1 MDFKQLSNRICTIS
15 GSFVDLRKFN
25 YIYVDKTREIY
36 DLASQ
41 RDFFF
46 LSRPRRF
53 GKSTIV
59 STLDELFRHG
69 VSPYDGHD

>member
-46 LSRPRRF
+46 QDLVDLAKVP
-53 GKSTIV
+53 
-59 STLDELFRHG
+59 LYLL
-69 VSPYDGHD
+69 